1 MMAIVIYRI
10 IAENAVIEVLCVL
23 TYLFAVGWINVSSP
37 QIIDIVEKPPVVFIY
52 HKSHL
57 CVLFFFTDADLIFY
71 PFYVFL

>member
-1 MMAIVIYRI
+1 MAIVIHRI

-23 TYLFAVGWINVSSP
+23 TYFFTIGI
-37 QIIDIVEKPPVVFIY
+37 
-52 HKSHL
+52 